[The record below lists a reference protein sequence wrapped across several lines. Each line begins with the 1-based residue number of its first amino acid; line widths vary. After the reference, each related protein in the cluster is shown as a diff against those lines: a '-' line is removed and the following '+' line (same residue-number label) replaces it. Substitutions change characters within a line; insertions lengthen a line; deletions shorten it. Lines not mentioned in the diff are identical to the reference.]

1 MSPEEE
7 QKLEQIK
14 NLKIRDD
21 IPEDLRIAI
30 QAFLKQAA
38 ITAEYDL
45 PHMPPEYMKNLLIAM
60 SKYPEHDLLT
70 LNLISILKKD
80 ELIWLDIKVY
90 ILFIYKK
97 GT

>member
-1 MSPEEE
+1 MLLTLVRYWRAKMSPEEK

-30 QAFLKQAA
+30 QAFLQQAA

-45 PHMPPEYMKNLLIAM
+45 PHMPPEYMKNLLLVM
-60 SKYPEHDLLT
+60 SKYPEHNMLT
-70 LNLISILKKD
+70 LSLIEILKKD
-80 ELIWLDIKVY
+80 ELI
-90 ILFIYKK
+90 
-97 GT
+97 